1 MKSLEKC
8 QENIDI
14 LDIQSKISK
23 IFFVQ
28 LKLTSRISF
37 VSNVIFIQIDV
48 LVITGLSEFSGSKL
62 NMSHSSLTIAREPAT
77 KGQAYLFTLQE
88 FSKIIWTYLSGLFL
102 VKYSI
107 KYKANLPCVSFS
119 KSFLGSYTFLIP
131 SIL

>member
-1 MKSLEKC
+1 MKSLEKS

-14 LDIQSKISK
+14 LDIQSKILK
-23 IFFVQ
+23 IFVVQ
-28 LKLTSRISF
+28 LKLTSSISF

-48 LVITGLSEFSGSKL
+48 LVITGLSECSGSKL
-62 NMSHSSLTIAREPAT
+62 NMSQSSLTIARELAT

-88 FSKIIWTYLSGLFL
+88 FSKTIWTYLSGLFL
-102 VKYSI
+102 VKYNI